1 MAADTCLPHLEG
13 RARHNRTMIVVLL
26 VLGTYG
32 LALAMLLLGFP
43 MEACVL
49 TSAAVTAVAVQ
60 ATRSAM
66 LPSHTLRSY
75 LAALPPQA

>member
-1 MAADTCLPHLEG
+1 MAAGTCLPHLDG
-13 RARHNRTMIVVLL
+13 RARHNRTLIVVLL

-32 LALAMLLLGFP
+32 LALAMLLLGFAV
-43 MEACVL
+43 EACVL
-49 TSAAVTAVAVQ
+49 TSAAVTGVAVQ

-66 LPSHTLRSY
+66 LPSRTLRSY